1 VVTRLPTTE
10 YNHVRENSVRFDLI
24 GGAQFLK
31 KELCGA
37 FSFDSPEE
45 NL

>member
-1 VVTRLPTTE
+1 MSEKTQC
-10 YNHVRENSVRFDLI
+10 FDLI